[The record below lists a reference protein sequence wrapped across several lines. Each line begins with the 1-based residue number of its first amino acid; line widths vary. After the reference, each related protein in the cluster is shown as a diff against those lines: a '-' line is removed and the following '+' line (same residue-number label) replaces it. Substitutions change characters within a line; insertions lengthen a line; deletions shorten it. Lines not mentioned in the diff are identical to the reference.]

1 MTYQV
6 IRPFKDLRDPQQ
18 YEYQIG
24 DIYPRT
30 GYKSTKTF
38 IQELLNGS
46 NSAGSIFL
54 TKVYDN
60 DVSESEPQESESQ
73 ESESQES
80 ESQESEPQ
88 ESESQESQEPQEPEE
103 EEEDEE

>member
-88 ESESQESQEPQEPEE
+88 EPQEPQEPEE

>member
-38 IQELLNGS
+38 IQELLDGS
-46 NSAGSIFL
+46 NSTGSIFL
-54 TKVYDN
+54 TKVDDN
-60 DVSESEPQESESQ
+60 DVSEPEPQEA
-73 ESESQES
+73 
-80 ESQESEPQ
+80 EPQ
-88 ESESQESQEPQEPEE
+88 EAEPQEPEE
-103 EEEDEE
+103 EDEE

>member
-24 DIYPRT
+24 DTYPRT

-38 IQELLNGS
+38 IQELLDGS

-54 TKVYDN
+54 TKVDDN
-60 DVSESEPQESESQ
+60 DVSEPEPQESE
-73 ESESQES
+73 
-80 ESQESEPQ
+80 
-88 ESESQESQEPQEPEE
+88 EPQEPEE
-103 EEEDEE
+103 EDEE

>member
-60 DVSESEPQESESQ
+60 DVSESESQ

-80 ESQESEPQ
+80 ESQES
-88 ESESQESQEPQEPEE
+88 QEPEE

>member
-73 ESESQES
+73 E
-80 ESQESEPQ
+80 
-88 ESESQESQEPQEPEE
+88 PQEPEE

>member
-60 DVSESEPQESESQ
+60 DVSESE
-73 ESESQES
+73 SQES

-88 ESESQESQEPQEPEE
+88 EPEE

>member
-1 MTYQV
+1 MAYQV

-38 IQELLNGS
+38 IQELLDGS

-54 TKVYDN
+54 AKIDDN
-60 DVSESEPQESESQ
+60 DISEGEPEPQEPQESE
-73 ESESQES
+73 
-80 ESQESEPQ
+80 
-88 ESESQESQEPQEPEE
+88 
-103 EEEDEE
+103 EEDEE

>member
-1 MTYQV
+1 MAYQV

-38 IQELLNGS
+38 IQELLNGA

-54 TKVYDN
+54 MNVEDKDMSKDDTLTTEVEKEETKVVDGK
-60 DVSESEPQESESQ
+60 
-73 ESESQES
+73 
-80 ESQESEPQ
+80 
-88 ESESQESQEPQEPEE
+88 PEE
-103 EEEDEE
+103 GDKE

>member
-1 MTYQV
+1 MAYQV

-38 IQELLNGS
+38 IQELLDGS

-54 TKVYDN
+54 TKID
-60 DVSESEPQESESQ
+60 DDDISEGE
-73 ESESQES
+73 
-80 ESQESEPQ
+80 
-88 ESESQESQEPQEPEE
+88 QEPQELEG
-103 EEEDEE
+103 EDEE

>member
-46 NSAGSIFL
+46 NSTGSIFL
-54 TKVYDN
+54 TKVDDN
-60 DVSESEPQESESQ
+60 DVSEPEPQEPEPQES
-73 ESESQES
+73 
-80 ESQESEPQ
+80 
-88 ESESQESQEPQEPEE
+88 ESQEPQEPEE
-103 EEEDEE
+103 EDEE

>member
-46 NSAGSIFL
+46 NSTGSIFL
-54 TKVYDN
+54 TKVDDN
-60 DVSESEPQESESQ
+60 DVSEPEPQES
-73 ESESQES
+73 
-80 ESQESEPQ
+80 
-88 ESESQESQEPQEPEE
+88 ESQEPQEPEE
-103 EEEDEE
+103 EDEE

>member
-24 DIYPRT
+24 DTYPRT

-38 IQELLNGS
+38 IQELLDGS
-46 NSAGSIFL
+46 NSTGSIFL
-54 TKVYDN
+54 TKVDDN
-60 DVSESEPQESESQ
+60 DVSEPEPQESE
-73 ESESQES
+73 
-80 ESQESEPQ
+80 
-88 ESESQESQEPQEPEE
+88 
-103 EEEDEE
+103 EEDEE

>member
-1 MTYQV
+1 MAYQV

-30 GYKSTKTF
+30 GYKSNKTF
-38 IQELLNGS
+38 IQELLDGS

-54 TKVYDN
+54 TKID
-60 DVSESEPQESESQ
+60 DDDISEGEA
-73 ESESQES
+73 
-80 ESQESEPQ
+80 
-88 ESESQESQEPQEPEE
+88 EPQEPEE
-103 EEEDEE
+103 EDEE

>member
-1 MTYQV
+1 MAYQV

-38 IQELLNGS
+38 IQELLDGS

-54 TKVYDN
+54 TKIYDF
-60 DVSESEPQESESQ
+60 DISEGET
-73 ESESQES
+73 
-80 ESQESEPQ
+80 
-88 ESESQESQEPQEPEE
+88 EPQEPEE
-103 EEEDEE
+103 EDEE

>member
-1 MTYQV
+1 MAYQV

-46 NSAGSIFL
+46 NSTGSIFL

-73 ESESQES
+73 ESESQE
-80 ESQESEPQ
+80 
-88 ESESQESQEPQEPEE
+88 PEE

>member
-54 TKVYDN
+54 TKVDDN
-60 DVSESEPQESESQ
+60 DVSEPEPQEPELQ
-73 ESESQES
+73 ESELQES
-80 ESQESEPQ
+80 K
-88 ESESQESQEPQEPEE
+88 SQEPQEPEE
-103 EEEDEE
+103 EDEE

>member
-1 MTYQV
+1 MTYKV

-46 NSAGSIFL
+46 NSTGSIFL
-54 TKVYDN
+54 TKVDDN
-60 DVSESEPQESESQ
+60 DVSEPEAQEPEA
-73 ESESQES
+73 
-80 ESQESEPQ
+80 QESEPQ
-88 ESESQESQEPQEPEE
+88 ESESQEPEE
-103 EEEDEE
+103 GDEE

>member
-1 MTYQV
+1 MAYQV

-30 GYKSTKTF
+30 GYKSTNTF
-38 IQELLNGS
+38 IQELLDGA

-54 TKVYDN
+54 TKID
-60 DVSESEPQESESQ
+60 DDDISEEEPEL
-73 ESESQES
+73 
-80 ESQESEPQ
+80 
-88 ESESQESQEPQEPEE
+88 QEPEE
-103 EEEDEE
+103 EDEE

>member
-1 MTYQV
+1 MAYQV

-38 IQELLNGS
+38 IQELLDGS

-54 TKVYDN
+54 TKID
-60 DVSESEPQESESQ
+60 DADISEGETEPQK
-73 ESESQES
+73 
-80 ESQESEPQ
+80 
-88 ESESQESQEPQEPEE
+88 PEE
-103 EEEDEE
+103 EGEE

>member
-1 MTYQV
+1 MAYQV

-73 ESESQES
+73 E
-80 ESQESEPQ
+80 
-88 ESESQESQEPQEPEE
+88 PQEPEE